1 MPAGNKE
8 GGYLN
13 EKEWLN
19 SVYSSH
25 LYKLW
30 RNRGI
35 SVNKKRIIVP
45 KFITARSSWHPRFVK
60 PINGCDYPGII
71 IRITLLD
78 ELEQSCGC
86 IRKHFILASR
96 DIEHYRTGIHRTIS
110 AITDFYFLP
119 VFPFAIVFIP
129 IRLARHTRK
138 FIHQQSQSGPSR
150 GAKPCSLLSRSAFA
164 WFHRQSAPFAPPTS
178 VRWNFLIWQIL
189 NLWLN

>member
-1 MPAGNKE
+1 MEFRLTKNASS
-8 GGYLN
+8 YL
-13 EKEWLN
+13 
-19 SVYSSH
+19 
-25 LYKLW
+25 
-30 RNRGI
+30 R
-35 SVNKKRIIVP
+35 
-45 KFITARSSWHPRFVK
+45 FITAHSSRRPRFVK

-129 IRLARHTRK
+129 IRSARHTRK
-138 FIHQQSQSGPSR
+138 FIHQQSQSGSASP
-150 GAKPCSLLSRSAFA
+150 RSPDSIARVPHS
-164 WFHRQSAPFAPPTS
+164 HRQPA
-178 VRWNFLIWQIL
+178 
-189 NLWLN
+189 